1 MTKKNLFGLAV
12 ILSITFFSSLAFSG
26 TLEKVKCDKCNY
38 LSDDL
43 HVGGGMA
50 GTENTVIYCEACKQ
64 FYTIPTNVTSTGGN
78 FNIVQPKGKK
88 EFLGEERLVY
98 PCPKCGSDA
107 YAYNGP
113 VCPICREGKLQ
124 EKFLGKWD

>member
-1 MTKKNLFGLAV
+1 MKKKSLVGLAV

-38 LSDDL
+38 SSDDL
-43 HVGGGMA
+43 YVGGGMA
-50 GTENTVIYCEACKQ
+50 GSENTIIYCEACKQ
-64 FYTIPTNVTSTGGN
+64 FYTIPTSVTTTGGN
-78 FNIVQPKGKK
+78 LNIIQPKGKK

-107 YAYNGP
+107 YAYDSSVCP
-113 VCPICREGKLQ
+113 VCGKGKLNY
-124 EKFLGKWD
+124 EVRGKWD